1 MPEDGTREM
10 SRGADGVDPVTLEVA
25 RNSCAAVAEEM
36 NATLVRTAYSP
47 NVTERRDCSC
57 AVFDADGGL
66 FAQAENIP
74 VHLGAMPFSVAAAL
88 EAFPADDL
96 APGDA
101 VLLNDPFRGGAH
113 LPDLTLVT
121 PVFAAGAGAGDGP
134 LAFVANRAH
143 HADVGGSR
151 AGGVAADSTE
161 IYQEGLR
168 IPPVK
173 LYEGGEPNAAVFDMV
188 LANVR
193 TPEER
198 RGDLRAQV
206 AANETGVER
215 YRELHDRHGDDLPA
229 ITAAIQDYAERRT
242 RAEIRGLPDGE
253 YGFADVLDDDGRG
266 TEDIRIEATVTV
278 DGDAIT
284 VDFEGTDPQTRGP
297 VNAVF
302 AVTASA
308 TYYAVR
314 CVTDPDVPP
323 NAGAYRPIEV
333 DAPEGTV
340 VNPEPPAA
348 VVGGNLE
355 TSQRVTDVVLGALA
369 DCAPERAAAAG
380 QGTMNNVTFG
390 GADPREGSGDGDRAF
405 AFYETGAG
413 GGGAHASGD
422 GMDGV
427 HVHMSNTLN
436 TPVEVLETA
445 YPLRVRRY
453 AFRPDSGGP
462 GEFRGGLGLRRDIE
476 VRGETQVSPNG
487 EARRTGPTAFSL
499 LADRHRSQPYG
510 LAGGDPGA
518 SGAAFLTPV
527 DAEDSEQLPPK
538 TTLELSP
545 GDTVSIRS
553 PGGGGYGDP
562 SERARTA
569 IERDLRLGKL
579 TREAARTRYGYEP
592 TDSSEA
598 EDS

>member
-1 MPEDGTREM
+1 MPEDDDVTDE
-10 SRGADGVDPVTLEVA
+10 VDPVTLEVA

-57 AVFDADGGL
+57 AVFDADGAL
-66 FAQAENIP
+66 VAQAENIP

-88 EAFPADDL
+88 ESFPGDEL

-121 PVFAAGAGAGDGP
+121 PVFADGVDAGDEP

-143 HADVGGSR
+143 HADIGGSR

-173 LYEGGEPNAAVFDMV
+173 LYDGGEPNEAVFDTILV
-188 LANVR
+188 NVR

-215 YRELHDRHGDDLPA
+215 YRELHERHGDDLAA

-242 RAEIRGLPDGE
+242 RAEIRELADGE
-253 YGFADVLDDDGRG
+253 YAFSDVLDDDGLG

-323 NAGAYRPIEV
+323 NAGAYRPVEV
-333 DAPEGTV
+333 RAPEGTV

-369 DCAPERAAAAG
+369 ECAPERAAAAG

-390 GADPREGSGDGDRAF
+390 GADPREDGDSGDRAF

-445 YPLRVRRY
+445 YPLRVHRY
-453 AFRPDSGGP
+453 ELRPDSGGT

-476 VRGETQVSPNG
+476 VRGETQVSPKG
-487 EARRTGPTAFSL
+487 ESRRTGPTAFSL

-510 LAGGDPGA
+510 LAGGQPGE
-518 SGAAFLTPV
+518 SGAAFLTPA
-527 DAEDSEQLPPK
+527 DTDESEQLPPK
-538 TTLELSP
+538 TTLELGS
-545 GDTVSIRS
+545 GDLVSIRS

-562 SERARTA
+562 SERATAA

-579 TREAARTRYGYEP
+579 TPDAARTRYGFEP
-592 TDSSEA
+592 DS
-598 EDS
+598 EDR